1 MLRLFALLI
10 ALFNLCTAFVGAA
23 EKVVLYG
30 DDSNPPY
37 MFFEGDSY
45 KGIYV
50 DLVNLAAKRLA
61 PEYQVEIQG
70 LPWKRA
76 LDYTKTGRGMGIV
89 STYLQKKRPYIQP
102 YSVPMYRETIVMFCN
117 EKVLKS
123 SKIKFPTDFKNLLIG
138 VNLGY
143 LLSPNVQAAVQ
154 SGAIKVEE
162 AKGNSTNLLKLGA
175 KHIDCYA
182 NDRLATQYT
191 LQQLKKTNPKM
202 ADFKLFE
209 ASALSHED
217 AFIGYSQAF
226 NAPYKADFIRKMDA
240 SLEQS
245 IQSGELDQIIARYLS
260 QP

>member
-1 MLRLFALLI
+1 MTKLCALIIAIFSLCSPLI
-10 ALFNLCTAFVGAA
+10 EAV
-23 EKVVLYG
+23 EKVTLYG

-37 MFFEGDSY
+37 MYFDGQTY

-76 LDYTKTGRGMGIV
+76 LDYTKSGRGIGIV
-89 STYLQKKRPYIQP
+89 STYLQKKRPYISP
-102 YSVPMYRETIVMFCN
+102 YSVPMYRETIVIFCN
-117 EKVLKS
+117 PKTQKSNKV
-123 SKIKFPTDFKNLLIG
+123 KFPDDFKDLRIG

-162 AKGNSTNLLKLGA
+162 AKGNSTNLLKLA
-175 KHIDCYA
+175 ASHIDCYA
-182 NDRLATQYT
+182 NDRLAAQYT
-191 LQQLKKTNPKM
+191 LQQLKKANPSM
-202 ADFKLFE
+202 ANFKLFE

-226 NAPYKADFIRKMDA
+226 NAPYKADFIRKMNA
-240 SLEQS
+240 SLEQA
-245 IQSGELDQIIARYLS
+245 IKSGELDQIIARYVTK
-260 QP
+260 